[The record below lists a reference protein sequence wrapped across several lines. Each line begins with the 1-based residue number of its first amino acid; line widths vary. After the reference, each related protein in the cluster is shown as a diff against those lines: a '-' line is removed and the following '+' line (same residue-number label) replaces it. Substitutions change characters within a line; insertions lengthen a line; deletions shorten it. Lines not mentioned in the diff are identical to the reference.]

1 MNLKHL
7 FLLTLLLSVYQI
19 ANSNI
24 RDSVITISSD
34 SVIVNSIVFVGLKH
48 TEEEVVRR
56 ELETKEGQKL
66 DLEILQEDVK
76 KLYNLGLF
84 NKVEV
89 VPVPFD
95 NNSFKLIFVFEET
108 FYILPL
114 PIGGFENGDFKKF
127 WGGLNLT
134 LRNFRG
140 WNQTLNFSFALGYQP
155 FVGLS
160 FFDPWIGRKSRFYAG
175 VNIRYN
181 KFVNRVTSTDT
192 AKVFEIN
199 SLDDYHL
206 HNFTTDLRIGKFLN
220 KYLNLWVLMGINLL
234 QVSDYLPGRT
244 VSPDG
249 KDFYFLISS
258 GVNYDSRDN
267 IFFTL
272 KGFYLDFSYTKYGL
286 PSSLINFH
294 KTKLDVRGFIPIR
307 LGNGYSVSI
316 ASRLLTN
323 LSFGGG
329 VPVYLNEVYGFGEMI
344 RGWKYYVLTG
354 ENLFGSFT
362 EIRIPLIQ
370 PFFINGKEHFII
382 NRLPILKEFS
392 YRYGLYLTTFFDIG
406 TVWDKKET
414 LTNAKFHNGFG
425 LGLNFLLP
433 FNIITRIDY
442 GMRINNSTLTKQFI
456 IGLSSSF

>member
-1 MNLKHL
+1 MLV
-7 FLLTLLLSVYQI
+7 TYRI
-19 ANSNI
+19 ANAENFNSVVTTLP
-24 RDSVITISSD
+24 DSVT
-34 SVIVNSIVFVGLKH
+34 VNSIVLVGLKH

-56 ELETKEGQKL
+56 ELETKEGQGL
-66 DLEILQEDVK
+66 DLEVLQEDVK

-84 NKVEV
+84 NKIEV
-89 VPVPFD
+89 LPLPLN

-114 PIGGFENGDFKKF
+114 PIGGFENGDIKKF

-134 LRNFRG
+134 LKNFRG
-140 WNQTLNFSFALGYQP
+140 WNQTANFSFALGYQP
-155 FVGLS
+155 FVSLS
-160 FFDPWIGRKSRFYAG
+160 FFDPWIGREARFYGG

-181 KFVNRVTSTDT
+181 RFVNKVTSSDT
-192 AKVFEIN
+192 SRVFEMN
-199 SLDDYHL
+199 RLDDYHL
-206 HNFTTDLRIGKFLN
+206 NNFVADLKMGKFLN
-220 KYLNLWVLMGINLL
+220 KHFNIWASAGINFL
-234 QVSDYLPGRT
+234 QVSEYVPGRT
-244 VSPDG
+244 ISTDG
-249 KDFYFLISS
+249 KDSYLQIST
-258 GVNYDSRDN
+258 GINYDDRDN

-294 KTKLDVRGFIPIR
+294 KTRFDVRSFIPVK
-307 LGNGYSVSI
+307 LGKQYSVSI
-316 ASRLLTN
+316 ATRLLTN

-329 VPVYLNEVYGFGEMI
+329 VPYYLNEVYGFGEMI

-362 EIRIPLIQ
+362 ELRIPLVQ
-370 PFFINGKEHFII
+370 PFFISGKEHFII
-382 NRLPILKEFS
+382 NRLPVLREFS

-406 TVWDKKET
+406 AVWDKNEM
-414 LTNAKFHNGFG
+414 LTNVNFHNGFG

-442 GMRINNSTLTKQFI
+442 GMRINNNTLTKQFI
-456 IGLSSSF
+456 IGLTSSF